1 MRAQTERLVNVIHIA
16 DHWPNRWLGQLE
28 IVGQTIRSIADCT
41 REGQL
46 GYVVRQD
53 AVDEIE
59 LSTRDG
65 LLGLDNFD
73 VVGDANL

>member
-1 MRAQTERLVNVIHIA
+1 
-16 DHWPNRWLGQLE
+16 
-28 IVGQTIRSIADCT
+28 
-41 REGQL
+41 
-46 GYVVRQD
+46 VRQD

-73 VVGDANL
+73 VVVGANL